1 MKRATLYVALV
12 LCGAAAVAQARP
24 QEAAVGTANSKL
36 KHEAFV
42 PESSPRPYNPLQ
54 KKVNITGLVDTRAP
68 NGTFGA
74 TNATGNLAFIGTT
87 PGVSGVTTR
96 AIDINSDGQVERS
109 RLGINAQYPDPVLVN
124 PNGWRV
130 GAKANATQVIAT
142 GAGDVKVYTQTRADA
157 KLAPAIALAGTNVL
171 SPGTAT
177 SYTDA
182 TAYARPGL
190 QYGVTLA
197 NAEQHMQSTNE
208 DFWAGEGASFGA
220 VRARAV
226 AGQGQTVAL
235 GKNVMKQ
242 NVGQAF
248 SDVRVNANSAR
259 WYLAPGH
266 AIAGAANIGQSGRVW
281 QYTQG
286 RSRAEQGTAEVGVL
300 NYGVSNGAQPFTFQG
315 SIANNI
321 YSEIDNRANADAGA
335 ANAGFLNIQRSYGSK
350 VAIRNFPGAAAA
362 TAIGNAAAG
371 GVSLAYSETGKAQIG
386 DYDQENDTPE
396 NDVAATTRGRGTA
409 EAGLISIAIAPND
422 DAEALGDV
430 KATANQGAAV
440 AGAFTE
446 TNAYQ
451 TAEQGVDVNA
461 RTSEYDAVAGNI
473 GVAQAMERTVIAN
486 SATAKTTTGS
496 ALAFNEANGAVAK
509 QNSATASS
517 DATTTTGQAA
527 AISAAQGVGGVHSD
541 SQGAASATTST
552 GNALSL
558 GTAISGAMYTTRAV
572 STSAAAS
579 KDGQAVSASLSGSVS
594 ADSTADTASSA
605 ATTTGNAASA
615 AQGYGLGIFQGKA
628 TVASSAGTE
637 EGSAGSLAVGV
648 STGLVQAQSRVASS
662 AETKDGRAQSLAGSL
677 AAAGINSV
685 SSATSSGAS
694 ETGDVTSNAQSFGL
708 GVFHGEAAATSSS
721 STGCVDCVSD
731 SVANAI
737 ATGVVADALAR
748 SAADSDKNPGN
759 ALANAISVGLIS
771 RTSNGGSSR
780 IAVGPA
786 QAISGGFAVS
796 AGKKV
801 QDKMASAVNPA
812 SKKEAVAAATKEQKA

>member
-1 MKRATLYVALV
+1 MKRATFVVALTLFAAYAV
-12 LCGAAAVAQARP
+12 CNVHAQEQQAAV
-24 QEAAVGTANSKL
+24 ETAGKKMNS
-36 KHEAFV
+36 EAFQPGRTV
-42 PESSPRPYNPLQ
+42 DYNPLQ
-54 KKVNITGLVDTRAP
+54 KKVIVESVLDTREPADSAAGIRGKEKQNTPTGLPQTRAVALE
-68 NGTFGA
+68 GDQ
-74 TNATGNLAFIGTT
+74 
-87 PGVSGVTTR
+87 VTQAR
-96 AIDINSDGQVERS
+96 VVINS
-109 RLGINAQYPDPVLVN
+109 AYPDPILQN

-130 GAKANATQVIAT
+130 GSKANSTMIVASSAPTVNVWNSAN
-142 GAGDVKVYTQTRADA
+142 ANA
-157 KLAPAIALAGTNVL
+157 KLAPAIAVAGTNTL
-171 SPGTAT
+171 TSGGTLALT
-177 SYTDA
+177 EASA
-182 TAYARPGL
+182 ASRPGL
-190 QYGVTLA
+190 QYGVVLA
-197 NAEQHMQSTNE
+197 KADQHMVNTNE
-208 DFWAGEGASFGA
+208 EFWNGLNTNLGV

-235 GKNVMKQ
+235 GRNVMRQ
-242 NVGQAF
+242 GVGQGV
-248 SDVRVNANSAR
+248 SDVRTNANSAR
-259 WYLAPGH
+259 WYLSPGH
-266 AIAGAANIGQSGRVW
+266 AIAGAANIVKAGRVY

-286 RSRAEQGTAEVGVL
+286 RSRAEQGTATSGIL
-300 NYGVSNGAQPFTFQG
+300 NYGVSNGAGGPFTFKNAF
-315 SIANNI
+315 ANSI
-321 YSEIDNRANADAGA
+321 YSETDHRVNADAGA
-335 ANAGFLNIQRSYGSK
+335 ASAGFINLQRSYGGK
-350 VAIRNFPGAAAA
+350 VALRNFPGAAAA
-362 TAIGNAAAG
+362 TAVGNAAAG
-371 GVSLAYSETGKAQIG
+371 GLAIAYSETGKAQIG
-386 DYDQENDTPE
+386 DYDQENDSPE

-409 EAGLISIAIAPND
+409 EAGLVSIAISPND
-422 DAEALGDV
+422 DASALGDV
-430 KATANQGAAV
+430 RATANQGSAV

-451 TAEQGVDVNA
+451 TAEQGIDVNA
-461 RTSEYDAVAGNI
+461 RTSEYQAIAGNV
-473 GVAQAMERTVIAN
+473 GVSQAAERAVIAN

-496 ALAFNEANGAVAK
+496 ALSFNLANAAVSK

-527 AISAAQGVGGVHSD
+527 AFSLAQGAGGVHSD

-552 GNALSL
+552 GNALSV
-558 GTAISGAMYTTRAV
+558 GTGFSGAMYTTRAV
-572 STSAAAS
+572 STSAAAA
-579 KDGQAVSASLSGSVS
+579 KDGQAVSASWSGSVA
-594 ADSTADTASSA
+594 ADTSADTASSA
-605 ATTTGNAASA
+605 ATTVGNAASA
-615 AQGYGLGIFQGKA
+615 AQGYSLGIFQGKA
-628 TVASSAGTE
+628 TVASSSGTE

-648 STGLVQAQSRVASS
+648 ATGLVQAQSRVASS

-737 ATGVVADALAR
+737 ATGVVADSLAR

-801 QDKMASAVNPA
+801 QNKMAAAVNPA
-812 SKKEAVAAATKEQKA
+812 AKKHDVDAALKQQQKA